1 MMDIIRIDHFRGF
14 DAFWEIPGNAETAIK
29 GRWVKAPG
37 EKLFN
42 AIIKEL
48 GDVPAL
54 KKSEEQSKLSD
65 YTYDCSNC
73 VEKVTGVGG
82 TPCNGCPGSSD
93 YRP

>member
-1 MMDIIRIDHFRGF
+1 MDNL
-14 DAFWEIPGNAETAIK
+14 E
-29 GRWVKAPG
+29 
-37 EKLFN
+37 
-42 AIIKEL
+42 KEL